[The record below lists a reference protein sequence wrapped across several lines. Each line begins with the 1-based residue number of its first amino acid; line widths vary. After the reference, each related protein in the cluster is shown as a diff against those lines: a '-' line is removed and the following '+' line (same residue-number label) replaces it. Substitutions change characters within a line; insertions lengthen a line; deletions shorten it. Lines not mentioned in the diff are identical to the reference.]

1 MHLITS
7 IEQLENLY
15 QPPASTSL
23 EKEVTS
29 LNPVY
34 RRWIEQSPFFA
45 LASSG
50 SQGLDCSPRGDVKG
64 ELFQIIDDQTLA
76 IPDRRGNNRI
86 DTLRNIVEDPRV
98 GLLFMIPGINE
109 CLRVNGKARLT
120 TDPQWTTNFEMN
132 GKRPTCVILVTIET
146 VYFQCARALIRSDFW
161 NPDLFLTQDQVPT
174 AGEMAKSGNPTF
186 DAINYDQTLLSR
198 QKKTL
203 Y

>member
-23 EKEVTS
+23 EKEVTR

-45 LASSG
+45 LASTG
-50 SQGLDCSPRGDVKG
+50 RQGLDCSPRGDVKG
-64 ELFQIIDDQTLA
+64 ELLQIIDDQTLA

-109 CLRVNGKARLT
+109 CLRVNGKAQLT
-120 TDPQWTTNFEMN
+120 TNPQWTTKFEMN
-132 GKRPTCVILVTIET
+132 GKLPTCVILVTIEA
-146 VYFQCARALIRSDFW
+146 VPAR
-161 NPDLFLTQDQVPT
+161 
-174 AGEMAKSGNPTF
+174 
-186 DAINYDQTLLSR
+186 
-198 QKKTL
+198 
-203 Y
+203 